1 MSSSVP
7 TRAGKASTAPRA
19 RAPRGWLGD
28 LGLVLMFIFFLFP
41 IYWALTM
48 SFKTQPDTV
57 TWPPKFVFSPTLDN
71 YRIALGLGGPRGTGT
86 PIAGAGGLS
95 ILPALIHSL
104 IISTGA
110 LLVSLIVGVPAA
122 YALARYKFRGRDSI
136 AFTFLSFR
144 FAPELLVIIPLF
156 VIYRNLNL
164 YDTNQGMIWVYQLI
178 TLPLIIWIVRGYFED
193 VPREVEEASK
203 VDGCSWWGTFRHVA
217 VPLAAPGIAA
227 ASLLAFIYAWNNFV
241 FVLILGG
248 EHTQTV
254 TLAALNFLSS
264 EQQVYGQMAAAVMV
278 SIVPILILSVYA
290 QRYLVRGL
298 SLGAVKG

>member
-1 MSSSVP
+1 MNSSMA
-7 TRAGKASTAPRA
+7 TRAGKASTKPLLA
-19 RAPRGWLGD
+19 RRRGWWGD
-28 LGLVLMFIFFLFP
+28 LILVLIFLFFLFP

-71 YRIALGLGGPRGTGT
+71 YRVALGIGGAQGSSV
-86 PIAGAGGLS
+86 IAGAAGLS

-104 IISTGA
+104 IVSGGA

-122 YALARYKFRGRDSI
+122 YALARYRFRGRDSI

-156 VIYRNLNL
+156 VIFRNLNL
-164 YDTNQGMIWVYQLI
+164 YDSYQGMIWVYQLI

-248 EHTQTV
+248 EHTQTA
-254 TLAALNFLSS
+254 TLAALSYLSS
-264 EQQVYGQMAAAVMV
+264 EQQVYGQMAAAVLV